1 MQEQVKAPASFV
13 QLVDD
18 IDAALDN
25 VVDTGSDDALF
36 IASYLQGHFAVQAR
50 KLELESQASAQL
62 LNERMQAS
70 LSAAFENKELEG
82 EDQVAVTALWQQL
95 ITPYQ

>member
-13 QLVDD
+13 QLVND
-18 IDAALDN
+18 IDTALDN

-50 KLELESQASAQL
+50 KLELEAEASAQL
-62 LNERMQAS
+62 LNERMQTS

-82 EDQVAVTALWQQL
+82 DDQTAVLALWQQL
-95 ITPYQ
+95 LAPFQ

>member
-36 IASYLQGHFAVQAR
+36 IASYLQGHFAVEAR
-50 KLELESQASAQL
+50 KLELDESASVEKLSQTMQQSLEQAFT
-62 LNERMQAS
+62 N
-70 LSAAFENKELEG
+70 NELEPA
-82 EDQVAVTALWQQL
+82 DQQAVAALWQKL
-95 ITPYQ
+95 LNDL

>member
-13 QLVDD
+13 QLVND
-18 IDAALDN
+18 IDTALDN

-50 KLELESQASAQL
+50 KLELEAEASAQL
-62 LNERMQAS
+62 LNERMQTS

-82 EDQVAVTALWQQL
+82 DDQTAVLALWQRLLAPFQ
-95 ITPYQ
+95 

>member
-13 QLVDD
+13 QLVND
-18 IDAALDN
+18 IDTALDN

-50 KLELESQASAQL
+50 KLELEAEASAQL
-62 LNERMQAS
+62 LNERMQTS
-70 LSAAFENKELEG
+70 LSAAFKNKELEG
-82 EDQVAVTALWQQL
+82 DDQTAVLALWQQL
-95 ITPYQ
+95 LAPFQ